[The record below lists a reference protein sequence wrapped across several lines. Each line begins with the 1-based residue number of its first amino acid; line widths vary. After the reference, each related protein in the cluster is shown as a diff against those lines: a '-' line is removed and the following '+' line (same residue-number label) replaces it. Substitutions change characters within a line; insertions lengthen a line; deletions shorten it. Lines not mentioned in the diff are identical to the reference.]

1 MFLDPVVPSLAL
13 ALSLT
18 SAPPHTGDLAPRV
31 VLRHTEFVSALAFTP
46 DGRTL
51 LTSGGEQTIRLWDPR
66 SGKELRRL
74 HGHRAG
80 VSSLALS
87 GDGKTLASGG
97 GDGEVRLW
105 DLGSGKTLRVFPGQT
120 GDVAS
125 VALTADGGRLASM
138 SSGMANEHL
147 RVRRGLIFT

>member
-1 MFLDPVVPSLAL
+1 MFLDPMVPSLAL

-18 SAPPHTGDLAPRV
+18 SAAPHTGELAPRA

-51 LTSGGEQTIRLWDPR
+51 LTSGGEQAIRLWDPR
-66 SGKELRRL
+66 IGKELRRL
-74 HGHRAG
+74 HGHRAS

-87 GDGKTLASGG
+87 SDGKTLASGG

-105 DLGSGKTLRVFPGQT
+105 DLSSGKTVRAFST
-120 GDVAS
+120 RSGDVAS
-125 VALTADGGRLASM
+125 VALTADGRRLATM
-138 SSGMANEHL
+138 SSGIANQHL
-147 RVRRGLIFT
+147 QVRRGLVFT